1 MEEIEQVERVPL
13 MIYIVIAIVTFLA
26 LILYGAMSR
35 RRIYKEIDRL
45 EAWKMQIMN
54 RPLTE
59 EISKVK
65 GMAMIGETEEKFE
78 LWRQEWDEM
87 VTTHLPNLEE
97 DLFDAEE
104 YTDKYRFKK
113 ARSILMGVIQS
124 LEKMD
129 TRIKEITSEINELVT
144 SEELNREEIVE
155 AKEKLQETKKYYLT
169 HIRALG
175 QTAPLFDKELDEI
188 KSLFE
193 TFESLT
199 VQGSHLEA
207 RQRLVESLNRISVC
221 KTKMQGVPELLVILQ
236 SDIPNSLKELSSGFT
251 EMEQQGYVLHHIGIE
266 KEIESLKELNEIALN
281 KVFDLELDSAQKD
294 MDELVQKMDQL
305 YEMLEN
311 EVHSKQF
318 VMKEREVF
326 FTNIQDLQDRIDNL
340 KHETQIV
347 SSTYLIEQNEAE
359 MQKKIEKLFHKLE
372 SRFMIIQDSIDE
384 KRESFSVIREMME
397 EMQKQMEE
405 LQRSQKVYEEMLHNL
420 RKDEIDTKQSLKEL
434 RKKLLEARRMVQKS
448 NLPGLPEHYLITIGK
463 AEEYIIEVSKKL
475 DEKPLEMSD
484 VSFVLNKAHEAVND
498 GYEETSKMIE
508 NAFLA
513 EKLIQYGNRF
523 RSSYQSVS
531 IRLIEAEIAFRNYQY
546 EDALQI
552 AASAIESV
560 QPGILK
566 EMEINLKSHV

>member
-1 MEEIEQVERVPL
+1 
-13 MIYIVIAIVTFLA
+13 MIYVVIAIVTFLA

-35 RRIYKEIDRL
+35 RKIYKEIDRL

-54 RPLTE
+54 RPLTD

-78 LWRQEWDEM
+78 LWRQEWDEI
-87 VTTHLPNLEE
+87 VTTRLPNLEE
-97 DLFDAEE
+97 DLFDSEE

-113 ARSILMGVIQS
+113 ARTVLNDVNHA
-124 LEKMD
+124 LERMD
-129 TRIKEITSEINELVT
+129 VRMKEITSEINELVT

-175 QTAPLFDKELDEI
+175 QTATIFDKELDEI
-188 KSLFE
+188 KVLFE
-193 TFESLT
+193 TFEELT

-207 RQRLVESLNRISVC
+207 RQKLVESLNRITVC
-221 KTKMQGVPELLVILQ
+221 KTQMESVPELLVILQ
-236 SDIPNSLKELSSGFT
+236 SDIPGNLKDLGTGFD

-266 KEIESLKELNEIALN
+266 KELESLKDLNEKALE
-281 KVFDLELDSAQKD
+281 KVLELDLDSAQKD
-294 MDELVQKMDQL
+294 LDELTNKIDQL
-305 YEMLEN
+305 YEMLES

-318 VMKEREVF
+318 VIKQRAAF
-326 FTNIQDLQDRIDNL
+326 
-340 KHETQIV
+340 
-347 SSTYLIEQNEAE
+347 SSTIENLQIRIEKLKQETEVVSNTYFIEQNEAE

-372 SRFMIIQDSIDE
+372 GRFMIIQESIDE

-405 LQRSQKVYEEMLHNL
+405 LERSQKVYEEMLHNL
-420 RKDEIDTKQSLKEL
+420 RKDELDTKQSLKAL

-484 VSFVLNKAHEAVND
+484 VSYVLNKAHEAVD
-498 GYEETSKMIE
+498 EGYEETSAMIE
-508 NAFLA
+508 NAILA

-523 RSSYQSVS
+523 RSSNQTVS

-552 AASAIESV
+552 AADAIERV

>member
-1 MEEIEQVERVPL
+1 VPPML
-13 MIYIVIAIVTFLA
+13 YAIIAIVTFVA

-59 EISKVK
+59 EIAKVK
-65 GMAMIGETEEKFE
+65 GMVMIGETEEKFE
-78 LWRQEWDEM
+78 MWRQEWDEM

-113 ARSILMGVIQS
+113 ARMILSDVKRA
-124 LEKMD
+124 LERMD
-129 TRIKEITSEINELVT
+129 ARMKEITSDIHELVT

-155 AKEKLQETKKYYLT
+155 AKGKLQETKKYYLT

-175 QTAPLFDKELDEI
+175 QTAPIFDKELDDI
-188 KSLFE
+188 KFLFE
-193 TFESLT
+193 SFENLT

-207 RQRLVESLNRISVC
+207 RQKLVESLNRISVC
-221 KTKMQGVPELLVILQ
+221 KTKMQSVPELLVILQ
-236 SDIPNSLKELSSGFT
+236 SDVPSSLNDLGAGFA

-266 KEIESLKELNEIALN
+266 KELGLLKALN
-281 KVFDLELDSAQKD
+281 NQALEKVLELELDSAQKEL
-294 MDELVQKMDQL
+294 DEVTLKIDQL
-305 YEMLEN
+305 YELLEN

-318 VMKEREVF
+318 VLKERE
-326 FTNIQDLQDRIDNL
+326 TIAQSIKLLQERIEKL
-340 KHETQIV
+340 KEETEVV
-347 SSTYLIEQNEAE
+347 STSYLIEQNEME
-359 MQKKIEKLFHKLE
+359 MQKRIEKLFHKLS
-372 SRFMIIQDSIDE
+372 SRFTIIEASIDD
-384 KRESFSVIREMME
+384 KKESFSVIREMME
-397 EMQKQMEE
+397 EMQRQMEE

-420 RKDEIDTKQSLKEL
+420 RKDEIETKQRLKEL

-484 VSFVLNKAHEAVND
+484 VSYVLNKALEAVNE
-498 GYEETSKMIE
+498 GYEETSQMIE
-508 NAFLA
+508 DAFLA
-513 EKLIQYGNRF
+513 EKLIQYGNRY

-546 EDALQI
+546 EDSLQI

-566 EMEINLKSHV
+566 EMEINMRSRV

>member
-1 MEEIEQVERVPL
+1 

-35 RRIYKEIDRL
+35 RRVYKEIDRL

-78 LWRQEWDEM
+78 MWRQEWDEM
-87 VTTHLPNLEE
+87 VTTQLPNLEE

-113 ARSILMGVIQS
+113 AKSILAGVSQS
-124 LEKMD
+124 LEKID
-129 TRIKEITSEINELVT
+129 LRIKEITSEINELVT

-175 QTAPLFDKELDEI
+175 QTAPIFDKELDEI
-188 KSLFE
+188 KALIE

-207 RQRLVESLNRISVC
+207 RQRLVESLNRISDC

-236 SDIPNSLKELSSGFT
+236 SDIPNSLKELSVGFT

-266 KEIESLKELNEIALN
+266 KEISSLKDLNDQALN
-281 KVFDLELDSAQKD
+281 KVLELELESAQKD
-294 MDELVQKMDQL
+294 MDETVQKMDQL

-318 VMKEREVF
+318 VISEREVF
-326 FTNIQDLQDRIDNL
+326 FSNIQDLHDRIENL
-340 KHETQIV
+340 KQETQIV

-359 MQKKIEKLFHKLE
+359 MQKKIEKLFHKLQ
-372 SRFMIIQDSIDE
+372 SRFLIIEDSIDE
-384 KRESFSVIREMME
+384 KRESYSVIREMME

-420 RKDEIDTKQSLKEL
+420 RKDELETKQSLRGL

-484 VSFVLNKAHEAVND
+484 VSYVLNKAHEAVNE

-531 IRLIEAEIAFRNYQY
+531 VRLIEAEIAFRNYQY
-546 EDALQI
+546 EDALEI

-560 QPGILK
+560 RPGILK

>member
-1 MEEIEQVERVPL
+1 

-35 RRIYKEIDRL
+35 RRVYKEIDRL

-78 LWRQEWDEM
+78 MWRQEWDEM
-87 VTTHLPNLEE
+87 VTTQLPNLEE

-113 ARSILMGVIQS
+113 AKSILAGVSQS
-124 LEKMD
+124 LEKID
-129 TRIKEITSEINELVT
+129 LRIKEITSEINELVT

-175 QTAPLFDKELDEI
+175 QTAPIFDKELDEI
-188 KSLFE
+188 KALIES
-193 TFESLT
+193 FESLT

-207 RQRLVESLNRISVC
+207 RQRLVESLNRISDC

-236 SDIPNSLKELSSGFT
+236 SDIPNSLKELSVGFT

-266 KEIESLKELNEIALN
+266 KEISSLKDLNDQALN
-281 KVFDLELDSAQKD
+281 KVLELELESAQKD
-294 MDELVQKMDQL
+294 MDETVQKMDQL

-318 VMKEREVF
+318 VISEREVF
-326 FTNIQDLQDRIDNL
+326 FSNIQDLHDRIENL
-340 KHETQIV
+340 KQETQIV

-359 MQKKIEKLFHKLE
+359 MQKKIEKLFHKLQ
-372 SRFMIIQDSIDE
+372 SRFLIIEDSIDE
-384 KRESFSVIREMME
+384 KRESYSVIREMME

-420 RKDEIDTKQSLKEL
+420 RKDELETKQSLRGL

-484 VSFVLNKAHEAVND
+484 VSYVLNKAHEAVIE
-498 GYEETSKMIE
+498 GYDETSKMIE

-531 IRLIEAEIAFRNYQY
+531 VRLIEAEIAFRNYQY
-546 EDALQI
+546 EDALEI

-560 QPGILK
+560 RPGILK

>member
-1 MEEIEQVERVPL
+1 

-35 RRIYKEIDRL
+35 RRVYKEIDRL

-78 LWRQEWDEM
+78 MWRQEWDEM
-87 VTTHLPNLEE
+87 VTTQLPNLEE

-113 ARSILMGVIQS
+113 AKSILAGVSQS
-124 LEKMD
+124 LEKID
-129 TRIKEITSEINELVT
+129 LRIKEITSEINELVT

-175 QTAPLFDKELDEI
+175 QTAPIFDKELDEI
-188 KSLFE
+188 KALIE

-207 RQRLVESLNRISVC
+207 RQRLVESLNRISDC

-236 SDIPNSLKELSSGFT
+236 SDIPNSLKELSVGFT

-266 KEIESLKELNEIALN
+266 KEISSLKDLNDQALN
-281 KVFDLELDSAQKD
+281 KVLELELESAQKD
-294 MDELVQKMDQL
+294 MDETVQKMDQL

-318 VMKEREVF
+318 VISEREVF
-326 FTNIQDLQDRIDNL
+326 FSNIQDLHDRIENL
-340 KHETQIV
+340 KQETQIV

-359 MQKKIEKLFHKLE
+359 MQKKIEKLFHKLQ
-372 SRFMIIQDSIDE
+372 SRFLIIEDSIDE
-384 KRESFSVIREMME
+384 KRESYSVIREMME

-420 RKDEIDTKQSLKEL
+420 RKDELETKQSLRGL

-484 VSFVLNKAHEAVND
+484 VSYVLNKAHEAVNE

-531 IRLIEAEIAFRNYQY
+531 VRLIEAEIAFRNYQY
-546 EDALQI
+546 EEALEI

-560 QPGILK
+560 RPGILK

>member
-1 MEEIEQVERVPL
+1 
-13 MIYIVIAIVTFLA
+13 
-26 LILYGAMSR
+26 MSR
-35 RRIYKEIDRL
+35 RRVYKEIDRL

-78 LWRQEWDEM
+78 MWRQEWDEM
-87 VTTHLPNLEE
+87 VTAQLPNLEE

-113 ARSILMGVIQS
+113 ARSILAGVSQS
-124 LEKMD
+124 LEKIEL
-129 TRIKEITSEINELVT
+129 RIKEITSEINELVT

-175 QTAPLFDKELDEI
+175 QTAPIFDKELDEI
-188 KSLFE
+188 KALFE

-207 RQRLVESLNRISVC
+207 RQRLVESLNRISDC

-236 SDIPNSLKELSSGFT
+236 SDIPNSLKELSAGFT

-266 KEIESLKELNEIALN
+266 KEISSLKDLNEQALN
-281 KVFDLELDSAQKD
+281 RVLDLELESAQRD
-294 MDELVQKMDQL
+294 MDETVQKMDQL

-318 VMKEREVF
+318 VISEREIF
-326 FTNIQDLQDRIDNL
+326 FSSIQDLQDRIENL
-340 KHETQIV
+340 KQETQIV

-359 MQKKIEKLFHKLE
+359 MQKKIEKLFHKLQ
-372 SRFMIIQDSIDE
+372 SRFLIIEDSIDE
-384 KRESFSVIREMME
+384 KRESYSVIREMME

-420 RKDEIDTKQSLKEL
+420 RKDELETKQSLREL

-484 VSFVLNKAHEAVND
+484 VSYVLNKAHEAVNE
-498 GYEETSKMIE
+498 GYDETSKMIE

-531 IRLIEAEIAFRNYQY
+531 VRLIEAEIAFRNYQY
-546 EDALQI
+546 EDALEI

-560 QPGILK
+560 RPGILK

>member
-1 MEEIEQVERVPL
+1 MLYAI
-13 MIYIVIAIVTFLA
+13 IAIVTFVA
-26 LILYGAMSR
+26 LILYGAISR

-78 LWRQEWDEM
+78 MWRQEWDEM

-113 ARSILMGVIQS
+113 ARNVLSDVRHS
-124 LEKMD
+124 LERMD
-129 TRIKEITSEINELVT
+129 ARMKEITAEINELVT

-155 AKEKLQETKKYYLT
+155 AKEKLQDAKKYYLT

-175 QTAPLFDKELDEI
+175 QTAPIFDKELDEV

-193 TFESLT
+193 SFEALT

-207 RQRLVESLNRISVC
+207 RQTLVESLNRISVC
-221 KTKMQGVPELLVILQ
+221 KTKMQSVPELLVILQ
-236 SDIPNSLKELSSGFT
+236 SDVPGSLNDLAAGFV

-266 KEIESLKELNEIALN
+266 KEIDSLKALN
-281 KVFDLELDSAQKD
+281 SQALDKVFELELESAQKD
-294 MDELVQKMDQL
+294 LDELTQKMDQL
-305 YEMLEN
+305 YEVLEN
-311 EVHSKQF
+311 EVLSKQY
-318 VMKEREVF
+318 VLKEREAISESVK
-326 FTNIQDLQDRIDNL
+326 QLHERIEKL
-340 KHETQIV
+340 KEETEVV
-347 SSTYLIEQNEAE
+347 SSTYLIEQNEME
-359 MQKKIEKLFHKLE
+359 MQKKIEKLFLKLE
-372 SRFMIIQDSIDE
+372 SRFTIIEASIDE
-384 KRESFSVIREMME
+384 KKDSYSVIREMME
-397 EMQKQMEE
+397 EMKKQMEE

-420 RKDEIDTKQSLKEL
+420 RKDELDTKQSLKEL
-434 RKKLLEARRMVQKS
+434 RRKLLEARRMVQKS

-484 VSFVLNKAHEAVND
+484 VSYVLNKANEAVTE
-498 GYEETSKMIE
+498 GFEETSQMIE
-508 NAFLA
+508 DAYLA
-513 EKLIQYGNRF
+513 EKLIQYGNRY

-566 EMEINLKSHV
+566 EMEINMKSRV

>member
-1 MEEIEQVERVPL
+1 

-35 RRIYKEIDRL
+35 RRVYKEIDRL

-78 LWRQEWDEM
+78 MWRQEWDEM
-87 VTTHLPNLEE
+87 VTTQLPNLEE

-113 ARSILMGVIQS
+113 AKSILAGVSQS
-124 LEKMD
+124 LEKID
-129 TRIKEITSEINELVT
+129 LRIKEITSEINELVT

-175 QTAPLFDKELDEI
+175 QTAPIFDKELDEI
-188 KSLFE
+188 KALIE

-207 RQRLVESLNRISVC
+207 RQRLVESLNRISDC

-236 SDIPNSLKELSSGFT
+236 SDIPNSLKELSAGFT

-266 KEIESLKELNEIALN
+266 KEISSLRDLNDQALN
-281 KVFDLELDSAQKD
+281 KVLELELESAQKD
-294 MDELVQKMDQL
+294 MDEAVQKMDQL

-318 VMKEREVF
+318 VISEREVF
-326 FTNIQDLQDRIDNL
+326 FSNIQDLHDRIENL
-340 KHETQIV
+340 KQETQIV

-359 MQKKIEKLFHKLE
+359 MQKKIEKLFHKLQ
-372 SRFMIIQDSIDE
+372 SRFLIIEDSIDE
-384 KRESFSVIREMME
+384 KRESYSVIREMME

-420 RKDEIDTKQSLKEL
+420 RKDELETKQSLRGL

-484 VSFVLNKAHEAVND
+484 VSYVLNKAHEAVNE
-498 GYEETSKMIE
+498 GYDETSKMIE

-531 IRLIEAEIAFRNYQY
+531 VRLIEAEIAFRNYQY
-546 EDALQI
+546 EDALEI

-560 QPGILK
+560 RPGILK

>member
-1 MEEIEQVERVPL
+1 

-35 RRIYKEIDRL
+35 RRVYKEIDRL

-78 LWRQEWDEM
+78 MWRQEWDEM
-87 VTTHLPNLEE
+87 VTAQLPNLEE

-113 ARSILMGVIQS
+113 ARSILAGVSQS
-124 LEKMD
+124 LEKIEM
-129 TRIKEITSEINELVT
+129 RIKEITSEINELVT

-175 QTAPLFDKELDEI
+175 QTAPIFDKELDEI
-188 KSLFE
+188 KALFE

-207 RQRLVESLNRISVC
+207 RQRLVESLNRISDC

-236 SDIPNSLKELSSGFT
+236 SDIPNSLKELSAGFT

-266 KEIESLKELNEIALN
+266 KEISSLKDLNEQALN
-281 KVFDLELDSAQKD
+281 RVLDLELESAQRD
-294 MDELVQKMDQL
+294 MDETVQKMDQL

-318 VMKEREVF
+318 VISEREIF
-326 FTNIQDLQDRIDNL
+326 FSSIQDLQDRIENL
-340 KHETQIV
+340 KQETQIV

-359 MQKKIEKLFHKLE
+359 MQKKIEKLFHKLQ
-372 SRFMIIQDSIDE
+372 SRFLIIEDSIDE
-384 KRESFSVIREMME
+384 KRESYSVIREMME

-420 RKDEIDTKQSLKEL
+420 RKDELETKQSLREL

-484 VSFVLNKAHEAVND
+484 VSYVLNKAHEAVNE
-498 GYEETSKMIE
+498 GYDETSKMIE

-531 IRLIEAEIAFRNYQY
+531 VRLIEAEIAFRNYQY
-546 EDALQI
+546 EDALEI

-560 QPGILK
+560 RPGILK

>member
-1 MEEIEQVERVPL
+1 

-35 RRIYKEIDRL
+35 RRVYKEIDRL

-78 LWRQEWDEM
+78 MWRQEWDEM
-87 VTTHLPNLEE
+87 VTTQLPNLEE

-113 ARSILMGVIQS
+113 AKSILAGVSQS
-124 LEKMD
+124 LEKIDM
-129 TRIKEITSEINELVT
+129 RIKEITSEINELVT

-175 QTAPLFDKELDEI
+175 QTAPIFDKELDEI
-188 KSLFE
+188 KALFE

-199 VQGSHLEA
+199 VKGSHLEA
-207 RQRLVESLNRISVC
+207 RQRLVESLNRISDC
-221 KTKMQGVPELLVILQ
+221 RTKMQGVPELLVILQ
-236 SDIPNSLKELSSGFT
+236 SDIPNSLKELSTGFT

-266 KEIESLKELNEIALN
+266 KEISSLKDLNDKALN
-281 KVFDLELDSAQKD
+281 KVLELELESAQKD
-294 MDELVQKMDQL
+294 MDETIQKMDQL

-318 VMKEREVF
+318 VMSEREIF
-326 FTNIQDLQDRIDNL
+326 DTNIQDLHDRIENL
-340 KHETQIV
+340 KQETQIV

-359 MQKKIEKLFHKLE
+359 MQKKIEKLFHKLQ
-372 SRFMIIQDSIDE
+372 SRFLIIEDSIEE
-384 KRESFSVIREMME
+384 KRESYSVIREMME

-420 RKDEIDTKQSLKEL
+420 RKDELETKQSLREL

-484 VSFVLNKAHEAVND
+484 VSYVLNKAHEAVNE
-498 GYEETSKMIE
+498 GYDETSKMIE

-531 IRLIEAEIAFRNYQY
+531 VRLIEAEIAFRNYQY
-546 EDALQI
+546 EDALEI

-560 QPGILK
+560 RPGILK

>member
-1 MEEIEQVERVPL
+1 

-35 RRIYKEIDRL
+35 RRVYKEIDRL

-78 LWRQEWDEM
+78 MWRQEWDEM
-87 VTTHLPNLEE
+87 VTTQLPNLEE

-113 ARSILMGVIQS
+113 AKSILAGVSQA
-124 LEKMD
+124 LEKID
-129 TRIKEITSEINELVT
+129 LRIKEITSEINELVT

-175 QTAPLFDKELDEI
+175 QTAPIFDKELDEI
-188 KSLFE
+188 KALIE

-207 RQRLVESLNRISVC
+207 RQRLVESLNRISDC

-236 SDIPNSLKELSSGFT
+236 SDIPNSLKELSVGFT

-266 KEIESLKELNEIALN
+266 KEISSLKDLNDQALN
-281 KVFDLELDSAQKD
+281 KVLELELESAQKD
-294 MDELVQKMDQL
+294 MDETVQKMDQL
-305 YEMLEN
+305 YEVLEN

-318 VMKEREVF
+318 VISEREVF
-326 FTNIQDLQDRIDNL
+326 LSNIQDLHDRIENL
-340 KHETQIV
+340 KQETQIV

-359 MQKKIEKLFHKLE
+359 MQKKIEKLFHKLQ
-372 SRFMIIQDSIDE
+372 SRFLIIEDSIDE
-384 KRESFSVIREMME
+384 KRESYSVIREMME

-420 RKDEIDTKQSLKEL
+420 RKDELETKQSLRGL

-484 VSFVLNKAHEAVND
+484 VSYVLNKAHEAVNE
-498 GYEETSKMIE
+498 GYDETSKMIE

-531 IRLIEAEIAFRNYQY
+531 VRLIEAEIAFRNYQY
-546 EDALQI
+546 EDALEI

-560 QPGILK
+560 RPGILK

>member
-1 MEEIEQVERVPL
+1 

-175 QTAPLFDKELDEI
+175 QTATLFDKELDEI

-236 SDIPNSLKELSSGFT
+236 SDIPNSLKELSAGFT

-266 KEIESLKELNEIALN
+266 KEIGSLKELNEIALN

-420 RKDEIDTKQSLKEL
+420 RKDELDTKQSLKEL

-484 VSFVLNKAHEAVND
+484 VSYVLNKAHEAVND

>member
-1 MEEIEQVERVPL
+1 

-26 LILYGAMSR
+26 LILYGTVSR

-59 EISKVK
+59 EISRVK

-78 LWRQEWDEM
+78 MWRQEWDEM

-113 ARSILMGVIQS
+113 ARTILAGVNKA
-124 LEKMD
+124 LDGMD
-129 TRIKEITSEINELVT
+129 ARMKEITSEINELVT

-175 QTAPLFDKELDEI
+175 QTATLFDKELDKI
-188 KSLFE
+188 KTLFE
-193 TFESLT
+193 TFETLT

-207 RQRLVESLNRISVC
+207 RQKLVESLNRISEC

-236 SDIPNSLKELSSGFT
+236 SDIPGSLRELSAGFI

-266 KEIESLKELNEIALN
+266 KEISSLKELNQEALN
-281 KVFDLELDSAQKD
+281 KVFELELDSAQKD
-294 MDELVQKMDQL
+294 MDELIQKMDQL

-318 VMKEREVF
+318 VIKEIEIF
-326 FTNIQDLQDRIDNL
+326 SANIQNLQERIQNL
-340 KHETQIV
+340 KVETEVV

-359 MQKKIEKLFHKLE
+359 MQKKIEKLFHKLQ
-372 SRFMIIQDSIDE
+372 SRFFIVQESIDE

-420 RKDEIDTKQSLKEL
+420 RKDELETKKSLKEL
-434 RKKLLEARRMVQKS
+434 RRKLLEARRMVQKS

-484 VSFVLNKAHEAVND
+484 VSYVLNKAHDAVNE
-498 GYEETSKMIE
+498 GYEETSRMIE

-523 RSSYQSVS
+523 RSSYQTVS

-566 EMEINLKSHV
+566 EMEINMKSHV

>member
-1 MEEIEQVERVPL
+1 

-35 RRIYKEIDRL
+35 RRVYKEIDRL

-78 LWRQEWDEM
+78 MWRQEWDEM
-87 VTTHLPNLEE
+87 VTAQLPNLEE

-113 ARSILMGVIQS
+113 ARSILAGVSQS
-124 LEKMD
+124 LEKIEL
-129 TRIKEITSEINELVT
+129 RIKEITSEINELVT

-175 QTAPLFDKELDEI
+175 QTAPIFDKELDEI
-188 KSLFE
+188 KALFE

-207 RQRLVESLNRISVC
+207 RQRLVESLNRISDC

-236 SDIPNSLKELSSGFT
+236 SDIPNSLKELSAGFT

-266 KEIESLKELNEIALN
+266 KEISSLKDLNEQALN
-281 KVFDLELDSAQKD
+281 RVLDLELESAQRD
-294 MDELVQKMDQL
+294 MDETVQKMDQL

-318 VMKEREVF
+318 VISEREIF
-326 FTNIQDLQDRIDNL
+326 FSSIQDLQDRIENL
-340 KHETQIV
+340 KQETQIV

-359 MQKKIEKLFHKLE
+359 MQKKIEKLFHKLQ
-372 SRFMIIQDSIDE
+372 SRFLIIEDSIDE
-384 KRESFSVIREMME
+384 KRESYSVIREMME

-420 RKDEIDTKQSLKEL
+420 RKDELETKQSLREL

-484 VSFVLNKAHEAVND
+484 VSYVLNKAHEAVNE
-498 GYEETSKMIE
+498 GYDETSKMIE

-531 IRLIEAEIAFRNYQY
+531 VRLIEAEIAFRNYQY
-546 EDALQI
+546 EDALEI

-560 QPGILK
+560 RPGILK

>member
-175 QTAPLFDKELDEI
+175 QTATLFDKELDEI

-236 SDIPNSLKELSSGFT
+236 SDIPNSLKELSAGFT

-266 KEIESLKELNEIALN
+266 KEIGSIKELNEIALN

-372 SRFMIIQDSIDE
+372 SRFMIIQESIDE

-420 RKDEIDTKQSLKEL
+420 RKDELDTKQSLKEL

-484 VSFVLNKAHEAVND
+484 VSYVLNKAHEAVND

>member
-1 MEEIEQVERVPL
+1 

-35 RRIYKEIDRL
+35 RRVYKEIDRL

-78 LWRQEWDEM
+78 MWRQEWDEM
-87 VTTHLPNLEE
+87 VTTQLPNLEE

-113 ARSILMGVIQS
+113 AKSILAGVSQA
-124 LEKMD
+124 LEKIDM
-129 TRIKEITSEINELVT
+129 RIKEITSEINELVT

-175 QTAPLFDKELDEI
+175 QTAPIFDKELDEI
-188 KSLFE
+188 KALFE

-207 RQRLVESLNRISVC
+207 RQRLVESLNRISDC
-221 KTKMQGVPELLVILQ
+221 RTKMQGVPELLVILQ
-236 SDIPNSLKELSSGFT
+236 SDIPNSLKELSTGFT

-266 KEIESLKELNEIALN
+266 KEISSLKDLNDKALN
-281 KVFDLELDSAQKD
+281 KVLELELESAQKD
-294 MDELVQKMDQL
+294 MDETIQKMDQL

-318 VMKEREVF
+318 VMSEREVF
-326 FTNIQDLQDRIDNL
+326 DSNIQDLHDRIENL
-340 KHETQIV
+340 KQETQIV

-359 MQKKIEKLFHKLE
+359 MQKKIEKLFHKLQ
-372 SRFMIIQDSIDE
+372 SRFLIIEDSIEE
-384 KRESFSVIREMME
+384 KRESYSVIREMME

-420 RKDEIDTKQSLKEL
+420 RKDELETKQSLRGL

-484 VSFVLNKAHEAVND
+484 VSYVLNKAHEAVNE
-498 GYEETSKMIE
+498 GYDETSKMIE

-531 IRLIEAEIAFRNYQY
+531 VRLIEAEIAFRNYQY
-546 EDALQI
+546 EDALEI

-560 QPGILK
+560 RPGILK

>member
-1 MEEIEQVERVPL
+1 

-35 RRIYKEIDRL
+35 RRVYKEIDRL

-78 LWRQEWDEM
+78 MWRQEWDEM
-87 VTTHLPNLEE
+87 VTTQLPNLEE

-113 ARSILMGVIQS
+113 AKSILAGVSQS
-124 LEKMD
+124 LDKIDM
-129 TRIKEITSEINELVT
+129 RIKEITSEINELVT

-175 QTAPLFDKELDEI
+175 QTAPIFDKELDEI
-188 KSLFE
+188 KALFE

-207 RQRLVESLNRISVC
+207 RQRLVESLNRISDC
-221 KTKMQGVPELLVILQ
+221 RTKMQGVPELLVILQ
-236 SDIPNSLKELSSGFT
+236 SDIPNSLKELSTGFT

-266 KEIESLKELNEIALN
+266 KEISSLKDLNDKALN
-281 KVFDLELDSAQKD
+281 KVLELELESAQKD
-294 MDELVQKMDQL
+294 MDETIQKMDQL

-318 VMKEREVF
+318 VMSEREIF
-326 FTNIQDLQDRIDNL
+326 DTNIQDLHDRIENL
-340 KHETQIV
+340 KQETQIV

-359 MQKKIEKLFHKLE
+359 MQKKIEKLFHKLQ
-372 SRFMIIQDSIDE
+372 SRFLIIEDSIEE
-384 KRESFSVIREMME
+384 KRESYSVIREMME

-420 RKDEIDTKQSLKEL
+420 RKDELETKQSLREL

-484 VSFVLNKAHEAVND
+484 VSYVLNKAHEAVNE
-498 GYEETSKMIE
+498 GYDETSKMIE

-531 IRLIEAEIAFRNYQY
+531 VRLIEAEIAFRNYQY
-546 EDALQI
+546 EDALEI

-560 QPGILK
+560 RPGILK

>member
-1 MEEIEQVERVPL
+1 
-13 MIYIVIAIVTFLA
+13 MIYVVIAIVTFLA
-26 LILYGAMSR
+26 LILYGAISR

-54 RPLTE
+54 RPLTD

-78 LWRQEWDEM
+78 TWRQEWDEI

-97 DLFDAEE
+97 DLFDSEE

-113 ARSILMGVIQS
+113 ARIVLNNVNKA
-124 LEKMD
+124 LERMD
-129 TRIKEITSEINELVT
+129 GRMKDITSEINELVT

-175 QTAPLFDKELDEI
+175 QTAPIFDKELDEI
-188 KSLFE
+188 KMLFE
-193 TFESLT
+193 TFEELT

-207 RQRLVESLNRISVC
+207 RQKLVESLNRITVC
-221 KTKMQGVPELLVILQ
+221 KSQMEGVPELLVILQ
-236 SDIPNSLKELSSGFT
+236 SDIPSNLKDLGIGFD
-251 EMEQQGYVLHHIGIE
+251 EMEQQGYVLHHIGID
-266 KEIESLKELNEIALN
+266 KELESLKELNEKALD
-281 KVFDLELDSAQKD
+281 KVLELELDSAQKD
-294 MDELVQKMDQL
+294 LDELSQKIDQL

-318 VMKEREVF
+318 VIKQRESFNSTINNLQERIE
-326 FTNIQDLQDRIDNL
+326 NL
-340 KHETQIV
+340 KHETEVV
-347 SSTYLIEQNEAE
+347 SISYFIEQNEVE

-372 SRFMIIQDSIDE
+372 SRFIIIQESIDG

-397 EMQKQMEE
+397 EMQKQMEDLE
-405 LQRSQKVYEEMLHNL
+405 RSQKVYEEMLHNL
-420 RKDEIDTKQSLKEL
+420 RKDELDTKQSLKQL

-484 VSFVLNKAHEAVND
+484 VSYVLKKAHEAVD
-498 GYEETSKMIE
+498 EGYEETSNMIE
-508 NAFLA
+508 NAILA

-523 RSSYQSVS
+523 RSSNQSVS

-546 EDALQI
+546 EDAFHI
-552 AASAIESV
+552 AADAIDSV

>member
-1 MEEIEQVERVPL
+1 
-13 MIYIVIAIVTFLA
+13 MIYVVIAIVTFLA

-35 RRIYKEIDRL
+35 RKIYKEIDRL

-54 RPLTE
+54 RPLTD

-78 LWRQEWDEM
+78 MWRQEWDEM
-87 VTTHLPNLEE
+87 VTTRLPNLEE
-97 DLFDAEE
+97 DLFDSEE

-113 ARSILMGVIQS
+113 ARTVLNDVNRS
-124 LEKMD
+124 LERMD
-129 TRIKEITSEINELVT
+129 DRMKEITSEINELVT

-175 QTAPLFDKELDEI
+175 QTAIIFDKELDEI
-188 KSLFE
+188 KVLFE
-193 TFESLT
+193 TFEELT
-199 VQGSHLEA
+199 IQGSHLEA
-207 RQRLVESLNRISVC
+207 RQKLVESLNRITVC
-221 KTKMQGVPELLVILQ
+221 KTQMEGVPELLVILQ
-236 SDIPNSLKELSSGFT
+236 ADIPGNLKDLGTGFD
-251 EMEQQGYVLHHIGIE
+251 EMQEQGYVLHHIGID
-266 KEIESLKELNEIALN
+266 KELESLKDLNEKALE
-281 KVFDLELDSAQKD
+281 KVLELDLESAQKD
-294 MDELVQKMDQL
+294 LDELTNKIDQL

-318 VMKEREVF
+318 VIKQRAVF
-326 FTNIQDLQDRIDNL
+326 LSTIENLQDRIENL
-340 KHETQIV
+340 KQETEVV
-347 SSTYLIEQNEAE
+347 SNSYFIEQNEAE

-372 SRFMIIQDSIDE
+372 SRFMIIQESIDE
-384 KRESFSVIREMME
+384 KRESFSVIREMMD

-405 LQRSQKVYEEMLHNL
+405 LERSQKVYEEMLHNL
-420 RKDEIDTKQSLKEL
+420 RKDELDTKQSLKAL

-484 VSFVLNKAHEAVND
+484 VSYVLNKAHEAVD
-498 GYEETSKMIE
+498 EGYEETSAMIE
-508 NAFLA
+508 NAILA

-523 RSSYQSVS
+523 RSSNQTVS

-552 AASAIESV
+552 AADAIERV

>member
-1 MEEIEQVERVPL
+1 

-35 RRIYKEIDRL
+35 RRVYKEIDRL

-78 LWRQEWDEM
+78 MWRQEWDEM
-87 VTTHLPNLEE
+87 VTTQLPNLEE

-113 ARSILMGVIQS
+113 AKSILAGVSQS

-129 TRIKEITSEINELVT
+129 LRIKEITSEINELVT

-175 QTAPLFDKELDEI
+175 QTAPIFDKELDEI
-188 KSLFE
+188 KALIE

-207 RQRLVESLNRISVC
+207 RQRLVESLNRISDC

-236 SDIPNSLKELSSGFT
+236 SDIPNSLKELSVGFT

-266 KEIESLKELNEIALN
+266 KEIRSLKDLNDQALN
-281 KVFDLELDSAQKD
+281 KVLELELESAQKD
-294 MDELVQKMDQL
+294 MDETVQKMDQL
-305 YEMLEN
+305 YEVLEN

-318 VMKEREVF
+318 VISEREVF
-326 FTNIQDLQDRIDNL
+326 FSNIQDLHDRIENL
-340 KHETQIV
+340 KQETQIV

-359 MQKKIEKLFHKLE
+359 MQKKIEKLFHKLQ
-372 SRFMIIQDSIDE
+372 SRFLIIEDSIDE
-384 KRESFSVIREMME
+384 KRESYSVIREMME

-420 RKDEIDTKQSLKEL
+420 RKDELETKQSLRGL

-484 VSFVLNKAHEAVND
+484 VSYVLNKAHEAVNE
-498 GYEETSKMIE
+498 GYDETSKMIE

-531 IRLIEAEIAFRNYQY
+531 VRLIEAEIAFRNYQY
-546 EDALQI
+546 EDALEI

-560 QPGILK
+560 RPGILK

>member
-1 MEEIEQVERVPL
+1 

-35 RRIYKEIDRL
+35 RRVYKEIDRL

-78 LWRQEWDEM
+78 MWRQEWDEM
-87 VTTHLPNLEE
+87 VTTQLPNLEE

-113 ARSILMGVIQS
+113 AKSILAGVSQS
-124 LEKMD
+124 LEKID
-129 TRIKEITSEINELVT
+129 LRIKEITSEINELVT

-175 QTAPLFDKELDEI
+175 QTAPIFDKELDEI
-188 KSLFE
+188 KALIES
-193 TFESLT
+193 FESLT

-207 RQRLVESLNRISVC
+207 RQRLVESLNRISDC

-236 SDIPNSLKELSSGFT
+236 SDIPNSLKELSVGFT

-266 KEIESLKELNEIALN
+266 KEISSLKDLNDQALN
-281 KVFDLELDSAQKD
+281 KVLELELESAQKD
-294 MDELVQKMDQL
+294 MDETVQKMDQL

-318 VMKEREVF
+318 VISEREVF
-326 FTNIQDLQDRIDNL
+326 FSNIQDLHDRIENL
-340 KHETQIV
+340 KQETQIV

-359 MQKKIEKLFHKLE
+359 MQKKIEKLFHKLQ
-372 SRFMIIQDSIDE
+372 SRFLIIEDSIDE
-384 KRESFSVIREMME
+384 KRESYSVIREMME

-420 RKDEIDTKQSLKEL
+420 RKDELETKQSLRGL

-484 VSFVLNKAHEAVND
+484 VSYVLNKAHEAVNE
-498 GYEETSKMIE
+498 GYDETSKMIE

-531 IRLIEAEIAFRNYQY
+531 VRLIEAEIAFRNYQY
-546 EDALQI
+546 EDALEI

-560 QPGILK
+560 RPGILK
-566 EMEINLKSHV
+566 EMEINSKSHV